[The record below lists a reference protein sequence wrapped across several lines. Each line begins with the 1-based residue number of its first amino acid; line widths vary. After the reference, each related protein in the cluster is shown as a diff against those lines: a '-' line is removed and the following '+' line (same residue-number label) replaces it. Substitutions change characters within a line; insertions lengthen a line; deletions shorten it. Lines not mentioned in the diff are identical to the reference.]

1 MRSLRKSGEIIVTS
15 MSESAAQEPRRRGL
29 SLQVSIATS
38 FVALLVFICASITWY
53 TYERN
58 SRLVLQFA
66 DSFLDSA
73 STSTIDNT
81 VYLLEPVSAAVEELA
96 VIGQFHENL
105 LYKPEML
112 RHLLQVLR
120 SYPHVYSAYIGFD
133 ENGRFIQAQRIPD
146 NAATFGPNNSP
157 VAPGS
162 RFVLRTL
169 DRKGAESVDSYRYIS
184 DWNAETGTEA
194 LRNVAYDPRKRPF
207 YNGAKESD
215 FSYLSDIYVFASNR
229 KPGITISRAVR
240 DLNNKFIG
248 VVGADITLESMSAFL
263 KRQKIGKHGIAFI
276 VGDKGEV
283 VAFPDAGRSVRQ
295 DGLTVALPTIK
306 DLGEPYIVEAFE
318 RRKEGAGDRFSYRFN
333 GVTYMASFQSFPR
346 AFQKQWTI
354 VILVPENDFVGDLK
368 RTTQDIMM
376 ISAGVGLVAI
386 LAVAYLSRR
395 ITRPIRQ
402 VIGETK
408 KIRELALEDDVK
420 ISSRITEIRELIDA
434 MRAMK
439 TTIHSFSRFV
449 PRGLVQQLLASGK
462 SMELGGQAQRLTIM
476 FSDLASFSRLS
487 ERLPARNLMLLI
499 SQHFDMVTKIVLRNH
514 GTIDKFI
521 GDSVMAFW
529 GAPLPQVEHAS
540 NACRS
545 ALLIQRQMDAMNE
558 TFEREGEPTL
568 SARIGIH
575 TDTVVVGN
583 IGSSERMSYTAI
595 GDGVNVASRLEGVN
609 KAYGTRICVS
619 EAVFRE
625 TGDLFVMRP
634 VDHVAVKGRRGGI
647 TVYELMAAEDTSEI
661 GASERQR
668 DLAARTS
675 KAFFAYMDRKWEKA
689 LRTYTNAAEAYPDDR
704 VVAKF
709 AERCR
714 ELLANPPDANWSG
727 VMEMQEK

>member
-1 MRSLRKSGEIIVTS
+1 
-15 MSESAAQEPRRRGL
+15 MSESAAQEPHHRGL

-38 FVALLVFICASITWY
+38 FVALLIFICASITWY

-73 STSTIDNT
+73 TTSTIDNT
-81 VYLLEPVSAAVEELA
+81 VYLLEPVQAAVEELA
-96 VIGQFHENL
+96 VIGQFHDPL
-105 LYKPEML
+105 LRKPEML
-112 RHLLQVLR
+112 RHLLQVLE
-120 SYPHVYSAYIGFD
+120 SFPHVYSSYIGFEED
-133 ENGRFIQAQRIPD
+133 GRFIQAQRIPMG
-146 NAATFGPNNSP
+146 AATFGPNNSP
-157 VAPGS
+157 VAPRS

-169 DRKGAESVDSYRYIS
+169 ERDGKGSVDTFRYVA
-184 DWNAETGTEA
+184 DWDDPTTTET
-194 LRNVAYDPRKRPF
+194 LRDVAYDPRKRPF
-207 YNGAKESD
+207 YLGAKYSD
-215 FSYLSDIYVFASNR
+215 FPFLSDIYVFASNR
-229 KPGITISRAVR
+229 KPGITISRAIFDPHKKLV
-240 DLNNKFIG
+240 G

-263 KRQKIGKHGIAFI
+263 KRQKIGKSGIAFI
-276 VGDKGEV
+276 VSDQNQV

-295 DGLTVALPTIK
+295 DGLTVSLPTVK
-306 DLGEPYIVEAFE
+306 DLGERYIVDAFE
-318 RRKEGAGDRFSYRFN
+318 RRKEGAGDRFTYKSG
-333 GVTYMASFQSFPR
+333 GVSYMASFQSFPR
-346 AFQKQWTI
+346 AFQKLWTI
-354 VILVPENDFVGDLK
+354 VILVPENDFVGSLK
-368 RTTQDIMM
+368 RTTKDIML
-376 ISAGVGLVAI
+376 ISGIVGLIAI

-395 ITRPIRQ
+395 ISRPIRQ

-408 KIRELALEDDVK
+408 KIRELSLDDDIK
-420 ISSRITEIRELIDA
+420 IRSRITEIGELIHA

-487 ERLPARNLMLLI
+487 ERLPARDLMLLI
-499 SQHFDMVTKIVLRNH
+499 SQHFDMVTKIVLGNH

-529 GAPLPQVEHAS
+529 GAPLPQVDHAF

-545 ALLIQRQMDAMNE
+545 ALLIQRMMDQMNE
-558 TFEREGEPTL
+558 AWERDGHPTL

-634 VDHVAVKGRRGGI
+634 LDHVAVKGRRGGL
-647 TVYELMAAEDTSEI
+647 TVYELMATRDDTEV

-668 DLAARTS
+668 DLAARTN

-689 LRTYTNAAEAYPDDR
+689 LRTYTTAAELYPEDR

-709 AERCR
+709 VERCR
-714 ELLANPPDANWSG
+714 QLLAHPPDAGWSG
-727 VMEMQEK
+727 IMEMQEK